1 MAPLIK
7 YCKHYDERFPLIVAR
22 AACMHLTHS
31 SHLTKSSPSTHR
43 AKDAAKAGYP
53 QGDVWQVQ
61 LWQSW
66 SKSGAHPWQQA
77 CTAPSCLPK
86 CPVLPVS
93 CAQYRL
99 HLSASL
105 DSHAQCPSS
114 ASTFHVE
121 PSQEAPPCLAHSIGT
136 HCIYHCVAGLQ
147 VSDICSHAASCP
159 ATMGG
164 DTWTS
169 LRSHHCF
176 CQEASSP
183 AV

>member
-1 MAPLIK
+1 MQVCHHCLKPLANVEHTSAQSVFCSDTCKQEATSAYHSMEAALDLAPLIK

-105 DSHAQCPSS
+105 DSHAQCP
-114 ASTFHVE
+114 AVD
-121 PSQEAPPCLAHSIGT
+121 
-136 HCIYHCVAGLQ
+136 LQ
-147 VSDICSHAASCP
+147 III
-159 ATMGG
+159 
-164 DTWTS
+164 
-169 LRSHHCF
+169 R
-176 CQEASSP
+176 
-183 AV
+183 